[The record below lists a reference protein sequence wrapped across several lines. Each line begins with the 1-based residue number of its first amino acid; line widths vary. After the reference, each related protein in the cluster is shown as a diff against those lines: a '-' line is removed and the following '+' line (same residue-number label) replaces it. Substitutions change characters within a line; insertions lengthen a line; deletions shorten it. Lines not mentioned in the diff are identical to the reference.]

1 MPLKT
6 KGWQKATRQFR
17 PEEFIAPGRELD
29 FHQVQTTRHEHD
41 KQIIIDSCYLRLHT
55 KSIPQLWTQQC
66 ILACFNLWC
75 TAFSLVYFHKKSKSR
90 EHQRASESHPSLVS
104 FFTFPPFLPSRCPHV
119 SCGPHP
125 ISLTWHQP
133 WILRGRDVSKIKR
146 ESTPGRGK
154 GYRPSQCK
162 VPLIWITL
170 SISKY
175 SIFSLERCSRL
186 SATHA
191 ATIARNGPYLS
202 SWQKCIQKNKFRK
215 LFWQLN
221 QPCFK
226 WTLQQEVNHGVL
238 MPTIRLWFVLSCRTP
253 WCRMAVVIVE
263 PFRALCMARLCCDI
277 RQRNDRATLRHDWP
291 KSSV

>member
-154 GYRPSQCK
+154 DIVHPNARFPSYESLSQS
-162 VPLIWITL
+162 LSTL
-170 SISKY
+170 S
-175 SIFSLERCSRL
+175 
-186 SATHA
+186 SAWKDA
-191 ATIARNGPYLS
+191 LALAL
-202 SWQKCIQKNKFRK
+202 
-215 LFWQLN
+215 
-221 QPCFK
+221 
-226 WTLQQEVNHGVL
+226 L
-238 MPTIRLWFVLSCRTP
+238 MPP
-253 WCRMAVVIVE
+253 
-263 PFRALCMARLCCDI
+263 P
-277 RQRNDRATLRHDWP
+277 
-291 KSSV
+291 